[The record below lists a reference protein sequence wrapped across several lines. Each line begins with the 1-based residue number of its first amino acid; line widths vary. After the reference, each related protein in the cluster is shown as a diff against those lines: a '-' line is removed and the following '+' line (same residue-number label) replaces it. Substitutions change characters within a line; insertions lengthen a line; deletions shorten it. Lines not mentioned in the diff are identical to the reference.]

1 MIRLYIDHKECDVA
15 QDIKIPLNISL
26 SKLTDVQ
33 SARAGRSIEL
43 ELKGTAS
50 NMSVFGTSSTLYA
63 KKRFNSEHHT
73 ARIVVDGSTLL
84 EGTVYLL
91 QCYSRN
97 KGDVCYR
104 IRIADGGA
112 EWARS
117 AARRKIRDCGL
128 DFSMRLIPSEIVKS
142 WEGEQA
148 VRFLPVGRNRYTAEY
163 SNATIPDEHIMTVDD
178 YHPFISVKSVLESIF
193 TDAGYTIESAFF
205 ESELF
210 RSLYFSG
217 EYSSPD
223 TSAQRA
229 KADFLARR
237 QAPVTATADSL
248 GIVYASPGVL
258 THSLGNVV
266 DTANPFAVDSNGKT
280 MSDTFA
286 NNDVFFIDEYGYACF
301 SPASAMN
308 VGFILHLEYNTDF
321 RILSRTRLKG
331 FDSLQFY
338 PGATMNFALANT
350 YVDFRDKIE
359 AAGSY
364 KLFIFDFAEGEQ
376 YRLTIKDRAGN
387 SCTTLTTSKQSTVIN
402 MPYKEGLTAVCERLE
417 NGSYVEC
424 EGDWALYES
433 FVPER
438 GTKQVSVDLRIPTQE
453 LAANEKF
460 YFHKLFFGGAD
471 QNMNITLGEGC
482 SLRPYFST
490 NPGYDSTVT
499 FKDITYNNVWL
510 IDMLDAVRQMF
521 NLAIY
526 TDDRSKKVFI
536 EPMEELL
543 GREKIQDWNN
553 RIDISQPVTI
563 SDIGVDTPQYRVLK
577 YKDGDKASEQ
587 FNAQNGTTLGYWERE
602 IPLYGTTES
611 TLNDSN
617 PIFTTGVNRT
627 GLYAIAPSASVM
639 QVGDGT
645 NEGSIDTPFSTHIIR
660 YAGMQPLPSGEV
672 WGYPLNGG
680 QYPLAGFHFAGD
692 DRSAAFSLCFEDRD
706 GVEGL
711 HRYHDDKFSRDA
723 ECQYMTLTLR
733 LSPLDVERL
742 LYPQHNQA
750 SALSRFR
757 LAHNNE
763 KSLFLLE
770 SLQEYTPATWE
781 AKCRFMRLTKDY

>member
-1 MIRLYIDHKECDVA
+1 MIRLYIDNIECDVA

-26 SKLTDVQ
+26 SNLTDVQ
-33 SARAGRSIEL
+33 SARSGRFVEL

-50 NMSVFGTSSTLYA
+50 NKQIFGTSSTLYA
-63 KKRFNSEHHT
+63 QKRFNSECHT

-84 EGTVYLL
+84 EGTVHLL

-104 IRIADGGA
+104 IRIVEGGA
-112 EWARS
+112 EWAKS
-117 AARRKIRDCGL
+117 AARTKIRDCGIE
-128 DFSMRLIPSEIVKS
+128 FSMLFTPLDIVRS
-142 WEGEQA
+142 WEWDKPI
-148 VRFLPVGRNRYTAEY
+148 RFLPVGRNRYSAEY
-163 SNATIPDEHIMTVDD
+163 TNATIPNEHIMTVDD

-193 TDAGYTIESAFF
+193 TRAGYTIESSFF

-223 TSAQRA
+223 TAEQRV

-248 GIVYASPGVL
+248 GMVFASPGVL
-258 THSLGNVV
+258 SYSLGNVV
-266 DTANPFAVDSNGKT
+266 DTANPYAVDSNGKT

-286 NNDVFFIDEYGYACF
+286 NNGVFFIDEYGYACF
-301 SPASAMN
+301 SPASAMK
-308 VGFILHLEYNTDF
+308 VGFILHLEYKTDF

-338 PGATMNFALANT
+338 PGATMNFTLANT
-350 YVDFRDKIE
+350 YADFRDKIE

-387 SCTTLTTSKQSTVIN
+387 TCSTLTTAKQSTAIN
-402 MPYKEGLTAVCERLE
+402 MPDKEGLTAVCERLE
-417 NGSYVEC
+417 NGSYVEYG
-424 EGDWALYES
+424 GDWALYES
-433 FVPER
+433 FIPER

-453 LAANEKF
+453 LAANETF
-460 YFHKLFFGGAD
+460 HFHKLFFSGAD
-471 QNMNITLGEGC
+471 PNMSITLGTGC

-490 NPGYDSTVT
+490 NPGYDTTVT

-510 IDMLDAVRQMF
+510 IDLLDAVRQMF

-526 TDDRSKKVFI
+526 TDTRLKKVFI
-536 EPMEELL
+536 EPMDELV
-543 GREKIQDWNN
+543 GSGDIQDWSN
-553 RIDISQPVTI
+553 RIDISQPITL
-563 SDIGVDTPQYRVLK
+563 SDIGVGTPQWRVVK
-577 YKDGDKASEQ
+577 YKDGDKASER
-587 FNAQNGTTLGYWERE
+587 FNVQNDTAIGYWARV

-611 TLNDSN
+611 THTDTN
-617 PIFTTGVNRT
+617 PIFTTGVNCT

-639 QVGDGT
+639 QVGDSAD
-645 NEGSIDTPFSTHIIR
+645 EGSIDTLFSTHIIR
-660 YAGMQPLPSGEV
+660 YAGMQPLPDGEV
-672 WGYPLNGG
+672 WGYPLNSG

-692 DRSAAFSLCFEDRD
+692 GHSEAFSLCFEDRD

-711 HRYHDDKFSRDA
+711 HRYYDDKFSREA

-742 LYPQHNQA
+742 LYLQHNSA
-750 SALSRFR
+750 SSLSSFR
-757 LAHNNE
+757 LVHNNE
-763 KSLFLLE
+763 PSLFLLE
-770 SLQEYTPATWE
+770 SLQEYSPATRE

>member
-1 MIRLYIDHKECDVA
+1 MIRLYVDNSECDVA
-15 QDIKIPLNISL
+15 QDIKIPLNISF
-26 SKLTDVQ
+26 SNLTDVQ
-33 SARAGRSIEL
+33 SARSGRSIEL
-43 ELKGTAS
+43 ELKDTTS
-50 NMSVFGTSSTLYA
+50 NREIFGTSSTLYVQ
-63 KKRFNSEHHT
+63 KRFNSKHHT

-91 QCYSRN
+91 QCYSQS
-97 KGDVCYR
+97 KGDVRYR
-104 IRIADGGA
+104 IRIVDGGA
-112 EWARS
+112 EWAKS
-117 AARRKIRDCGL
+117 AARNKIRDCEIA
-128 DFSMRLIPSEIVKS
+128 FSMELTPSEIAKS

-148 VRFLPVGRNRYTAEY
+148 VRFLPVGRNRYTAKY
-163 SNATIPDEHIMTVDD
+163 ANATIPNEHIMTVDD
-178 YHPFISVKSVLESIF
+178 YHPFISVKAVLERIF
-193 TDAGYTIESAFF
+193 AKEGYTVESSFF

-229 KADFLARR
+229 KANFLARR

-248 GIVYASPGVL
+248 GKVYASSGVL
-258 THSLGNVV
+258 NYSVGNIV
-266 DTANPFAVDSNGKT
+266 DTANPVAVDSNGRT

-286 NNDVFFIDEYGYACF
+286 NNGVFFIDEYGYACF
-301 SPASAMN
+301 SPTSAMK
-308 VGFILHLEYNTDF
+308 VGFILHLEYKTDF

-331 FDSLQFY
+331 FDTVQFT
-338 PGATMNFALANT
+338 PGVSMKFTLANT
-350 YVDFRDKIE
+350 YADFRNNIE

-387 SCTTLTTSKQSTVIN
+387 TCSTLTTTKQSTVIN
-402 MPYKEGLTAVCERLE
+402 MPDKGGLTAICERLE
-417 NGSYVEC
+417 GGSYTTYN
-424 EGDWALYES
+424 GDWALYES
-433 FVPER
+433 LISER
-438 GTKQVSVDLRIPTQE
+438 GSKEVSVDLRIPTQA
-453 LAANEKF
+453 LTANERF
-460 YFHKLFFGGAD
+460 YFDKIFFGGAD
-471 QNMNITLGEGC
+471 PNMSITLGTGS

-490 NPGYDSTVT
+490 NPGYGSTVT

-510 IDMLDAVRQMF
+510 IDLLDAVRQMF

-526 TDDRSKKVFI
+526 TDPRLKKVFI

-543 GREKIQDWNN
+543 GREKIQDWSN

-563 SDIGVDTPQYRVLK
+563 SDIGIDTPQWQVLK
-577 YKDGDKASEQ
+577 YKDGDRTSEL
-587 FNAQNGTTLGYWERE
+587 FNAQNGTTLGYWKRE
-602 IPLYGTTES
+602 IPLYGTTAS
-611 TLNDSN
+611 THSDNN
-617 PIFTTGVNRT
+617 PIFATGVNHT

-639 QVGDGT
+639 QVGD
-645 NEGSIDTPFSTHIIR
+645 NSDEGSIDAPFSTHIIR

-692 DRSAAFSLCFEDRD
+692 DRSEAFSLCFEDRD

-711 HRYHDDKFSRDA
+711 HRYYDDKFSRDA
-723 ECQYMTLTLR
+723 ECQYLTLTLR

-757 LAHNNE
+757 FSHNNE
-763 KSLFLLE
+763 QSLFILE
-770 SLQEYTPATWE
+770 SLQEYTPATQE